1 MRNLFTL
8 LFAAAF
14 SASLFGQQL
23 VQVKDIR
30 TIHADSL
37 IACNDQPELFEDTVK
52 VVCYVVTSGNLSE
65 VVSSSINGANGTRPF
80 IWVNDTANGGAVGPY
95 SGMEIMGVNWN
106 TSQATS
112 GFTSLIAGDLVEI
125 TGVVGYYNGA
135 TQFQPLN
142 NNSINI
148 LTGNSP
154 SFTPQRVKVGELNDQ
169 NQVNNLVTGEKW
181 EGAFI
186 EVRNVTVTNVNQF
199 GSGVTARVEFTVADS
214 VGNSMQIYD
223 FFLAQKL
230 SSWTAQNPNSPA
242 TAGAFAPPSVGTFFN
257 SIKGV
262 VEHSGNGCTGGTGQ
276 GYRIQPFDASHYD
289 VGKAVPT
296 ISNAGST
303 PTVPPSNT
311 PIVINADV
319 IDSDG
324 SVDSVNIF
332 WSANAS
338 TPISGFTK
346 AAMTLSSGITYT
358 HSIPGQP
365 NGTNIRY
372 YIVATDNDT
381 ASAFFPRTAAGQP
394 INTASI
400 FVRDAGLSI
409 VDVQTP
415 FGTST
420 DSPFDGQ
427 KVTLKGFVTA
437 SQRQCD
443 LGYVYIQDSA
453 ATEYA
458 GLALR
463 SSLDLANL
471 YRNEYVRVS
480 GTIQESF
487 GFTQMLIDS
496 IKSLGSSYEIQ
507 PVVLDPSDAAAL
519 ADYEKY
525 ESMLVKY
532 QSPTTGGKIYI
543 ANPDA
548 GFGEYTLSSVQN
560 TTNTDEQRR
569 VLAGRAAGT
578 NAQSSLYVQLVSDSS
593 YATNDGTM
601 FFTPIEAHD
610 SITMD
615 AMTGILWYSFSNFKL
630 LPRNNND
637 IEGLSV
643 QLDPAGCMPPFF
655 SISENMASNVVLDL
669 YPNPATNQVTISG
682 FEGEATVSIFDL
694 KGTLI
699 KTASANEAVVL
710 NVNDVKAGLY
720 IVKVTGNSSE
730 LYGTYKLMITQ

>member
-1 MRNLFTL
+1 MRNLFTF
-8 LFAAAF
+8 LFAVAF
-14 SASLFGQQL
+14 TAGLFAQAPL
-23 VQVKDIR
+23 VQVTDIR
-30 TIHADSL
+30 TVSPADLANCDDTSAYYL
-37 IACNDQPELFEDTVK
+37 DTVK

-80 IWVNDTANGGAVGPY
+80 IWVNDTANNGAVGPFT
-95 SGMEIMGVNWN
+95 GLEIMGVNWS
-106 TSQATS
+106 TSNATT

-125 TGVVGYYNGA
+125 TGVVGMFNGA

-148 LTGNSP
+148 LPGSNP
-154 SFTPQRVKVGELNDQ
+154 AFAPQRVKVGDLNDQ

-199 GSGVTARVEFTVADS
+199 GSGVSARVEFTVADS
-214 VGNSMQIYD
+214 LGNSMQIYD

-230 SSWTAQNPNSPA
+230 TSWTTQNPNTPA
-242 TAGAFAPPSVGTFFN
+242 ATGSFTPPSVGTFYN
-257 SIKGV
+257 YIRGV

-276 GYRIQPFDASHYD
+276 GYRLQPFDASHYN

-296 ISNAGST
+296 ITNAGST
-303 PTVPPSNT
+303 SSVPPSNT
-311 PIVINADV
+311 PITVNADV
-319 IDSDG
+319 VDSDG

-332 WSANAS
+332 WSANPS
-338 TPISGFTK
+338 TPVSGFTK

-358 HSIPGQP
+358 YNIPGQP
-365 NGTNIRY
+365 NGTTVRY
-372 YIVATDNDT
+372 YIVATDDDT
-381 ASAFFPRTAAGQP
+381 ASAFFPRTAVGQP

-400 FVRDAGLSI
+400 FIRDGGLSI

-415 FGTST
+415 FGSST
-420 DSPFDGQ
+420 ASPFDGQ
-427 KVTLKGFVTA
+427 KVTIKGFVTA
-437 SQRQCD
+437 AQRQCD
-443 LGYVYIQDSA
+443 LGYVYIQDTS

-471 YRNEYVRVS
+471 YRNQYVEVS

-496 IKSLGSSYEIQ
+496 IKDLGAGYEVQ
-507 PVVLDPSDAAAL
+507 PVVLDPSDAAAI

-532 QSPTTGGKIYI
+532 ESPSAGGKIYI

-548 GFGEYTLSSVQN
+548 GFGEYTISSIQGTSN
-560 TTNTDEQRR
+560 TAEQRR

-601 FFTPIEAHD
+601 FYTPIETD
-610 SITMD
+610 NTMTMD
-615 AMTGILWYSFSNFKL
+615 AMTGILWYSFGNFKL
-630 LPRNNND
+630 TPRNNFD

-643 QLDPAGCMPPFF
+643 QLDTTGCTTPFF
-655 SISENMASNVVLDL
+655 SISENLAATPLDM
-669 YPNPATNQVTISG
+669 YPNPAANKVTISG
-682 FEGEATVSIFDL
+682 FDGEATVSLYDL
-694 KGTLI
+694 KGTLV
-699 KTASANEAVVL
+699 KTASATEAVEV
-710 NVNDVKAGLY
+710 NVNDLKAGLY
-720 IVKVTGNSSE
+720 IVKVTGNSAE
-730 LYGTYKLMITQ
+730 LYGTYKLVITK

>member
-1 MRNLFTL
+1 MRNLFTF
-8 LFAAAF
+8 LFAATL
-14 SASLFGQQL
+14 SIGLYSQQL

-30 TIHADSL
+30 FVSQSDLANCDDTSAYYL
-37 IACNDQPELFEDTVK
+37 DTVK

-80 IWVNDTANGGAVGPY
+80 IWVNDTANNGAVGPFT
-95 SGMEIMGVNWN
+95 GLEIMGVNWG
-106 TSQATS
+106 TSQATA
-112 GFTSLIAGDLVEI
+112 GFTSLIEGDLVEI
-125 TGVVGYYNGA
+125 TGVVGMFNGA

-142 NNSINI
+142 SNSINI
-148 LTGNSP
+148 LSGPTP
-154 SFTPQRVKVGELNDQ
+154 TFAPQRVKVGDLNDQ
-169 NQVNNLVTGEKW
+169 NQVNQLTTGEKW

-199 GSGVTARVEFTVADS
+199 GSGVSARVEFTVADS

-230 SSWTAQNPNSPA
+230 ASWTAQNPNSPA
-242 TAGAFAPPSVGTFFN
+242 TSGSFVAPSVGTFYN
-257 SIKGV
+257 YIRGV

-276 GYRIQPFDASHYD
+276 GYRIQPFDATHYS

-311 PIVINADV
+311 PIVVNADV
-319 IDSDG
+319 VDSDG

-332 WSANAS
+332 WSANPS
-338 TPISGFTK
+338 TPVSGFTK

-358 HSIPGQP
+358 YSIPGQP
-365 NGTNIRY
+365 NGTNVRY
-372 YIVATDNDT
+372 YIVATDDDT
-381 ASAFFPRTAAGQP
+381 ASSFFPRTPVGQP
-394 INTASI
+394 TNTASI
-400 FVRDAGLSI
+400 FVRDGGLSI

-415 FGTST
+415 FGGST
-420 DSPFDGQ
+420 ASPFDGQ
-427 KVTLKGFVTA
+427 QVTIRGFVTA
-437 SQRQCD
+437 GQRQCD
-443 LGYVYIQDSA
+443 LGYVYIQDSS

-471 YRNEYVRVS
+471 YRNQYVQVS

-496 IKSLGSSYEIQ
+496 IKDLGSAYEIQ
-507 PVVLDPSDAAAL
+507 PVVLDPSDAMAIN
-519 ADYEKY
+519 DYEKY

-532 QSPTTGGKIYI
+532 QSPTAGGKLYI
-543 ANPDA
+543 ANANA
-548 GFGEYTLSSVQN
+548 GFGEYTISSIQG
-560 TTNTDEQRR
+560 TTNNDEQRR
-569 VLAGRAAGT
+569 VLAGRASGT

-601 FFTPIEAHD
+601 FYTPVVTNTNM
-610 SITMD
+610 TMD
-615 AMTGILWYSFSNFKL
+615 AMSGILWYSFGNFKL
-630 LPRNNND
+630 TPRNNND

-643 QLDPAGCMPPFF
+643 QLDTTGCTTPYF
-655 SISENMASNVVLDL
+655 SINENVVARDL
-669 YPNPATNQVTISG
+669 NVYPNPAASKVTVSG
-682 FEGEATVSIFDL
+682 FDGKATVSVYDL
-694 KGTLI
+694 KGTLV
-699 KTASANEAVVL
+699 KTAEGTTAVEV
-710 NVNDVKAGLY
+710 NVADVKAGLY
-720 IVKVTGNSSE
+720 IVKVTGNNAE
-730 LYGTYKLMITQ
+730 LFGTYKLIVTQ

>member
-1 MRNLFTL
+1 MRNLFTF

-14 SASLFGQQL
+14 SVSLLGQQL

-30 TIHADSL
+30 NVSSADL
-37 IACNDQPELFEDTVK
+37 ANCNDTSAYYLDTVK
-52 VVCYVVTSGNLSE
+52 VVCYVVTAGNLSE

-80 IWVNDTANGGAVGPY
+80 IWVNDTANGGAVGPFT
-95 SGMEIMGVNWN
+95 GLEVMGVNWS

-112 GFTSLIAGDLVEI
+112 GFTSLISGDLVEI
-125 TGVVGYYNGA
+125 TGVVGMFNGA

-148 LTGNSP
+148 LSGNNP
-154 SFTPQRVKVGELNDQ
+154 TFTPQRVKVGDLNDQ
-169 NQVNNLVTGEKW
+169 NQVNKLVTGEKW

-186 EVRNVTVTNVNQF
+186 EVKNVTVTNVNQF
-199 GSGVTARVEFTVADS
+199 GSGVSARVEFTVADS
-214 VGNSMQIYD
+214 VGNSMQVYD

-230 SSWTAQNPNSPA
+230 SSWTTKNPNSPA
-242 TAGAFAPPSVGTFFN
+242 TTGAFVAPSVGTFFN

-276 GYRIQPFDASHYD
+276 GYRIQPFDASHYN

-296 ISNAGST
+296 ITNAGST

-311 PIVINADV
+311 PIVVNADV
-319 IDSDG
+319 VDSDG

-332 WSANAS
+332 WTANPA
-338 TPISGFTK
+338 TPVSGFTK

-358 HSIPGQP
+358 YNIPGQP

-372 YIVATDNDT
+372 YIVATDDDT

-394 INTASI
+394 TNTASI
-400 FVRDAGLSI
+400 FVRDGGLSI

-415 FGTST
+415 FGSSTS
-420 DSPFDGQ
+420 SAFDGQ
-427 KVTLKGFVTA
+427 KVTVKGFVTA
-437 SQRQCD
+437 AQRQCD
-443 LGYVYIQDSA
+443 LGYVYIQDSS

-471 YRNEYVRVS
+471 YRNEYVQVS

-507 PVVLDPSDAAAL
+507 PVVLDPSDSVAI
-519 ADYEKY
+519 DSYEKY
-525 ESMLVKY
+525 ESMLIKY
-532 QSPTTGGKIYI
+532 QSPTTGGKVYV
-543 ANPDA
+543 ANGNL
-548 GFGEYTLSSVQN
+548 GFAEYSLSSVQN
-560 TTNTDEQRR
+560 NPKVKQTRR

-578 NAQSSLYVQLVSDSS
+578 SAQSSLYVQLVSDSA
-593 YATNDGTM
+593 YATQDGTM
-601 FFTPIEAHD
+601 FYKPIEAKTTM
-610 SITMD
+610 SMD
-615 AMTGILWYSFSNFKL
+615 AMTGILWYSFGNFKL
-630 LPRNNND
+630 TPRNNND

-643 QLDPAGCMPPFF
+643 QLDTTGCTTPYF
-655 SISENMASNVVLDL
+655 SLSENITSKALDI
-669 YPNPATNQVTISG
+669 YPNPASNNVTISG
-682 FEGEATVSIFDL
+682 FEGEATVSLFDL

-699 KTASANEAVVL
+699 RTITAKESAVL
-710 NVNDVKAGLY
+710 NVSNLKAGLY
-720 IVKVTGNSSE
+720 IVKVTGSSAE
-730 LYGTYKLMITQ
+730 LYGTYKLIVTQ